1 MSTREEIVS
10 GFYGAYSEVDRL
22 TRSRHGQLEYATSM
36 EYIGRY
42 LKEGSKV
49 LEVGAGTGRYTLT
62 LAQKG
67 YDVTAVE
74 LVESNLEILKQGITD
89 DMKVSAYQGD
99 ACDLRRFEADTFDVT
114 LVLGPLYH
122 LYEASDIQKCIDEAI
137 RVTKKNGVI
146 LFAFI
151 SVHAIMLA
159 NYFRNNFS
167 DGLAENFDDAYNVLH
182 FKEQLFTGYEVDCI
196 EELYKDKQIKK
207 LHLVSVDGVMEVLE
221 QMDGFGISDEDFEKY
236 KKYHLSI
243 CEKREMLGYAN
254 HLLYICTKL

>member
-10 GFYGAYSEVDRL
+10 GFYGAYSEEDRL
-22 TRSRHGQLEYATSM
+22 TRSRHGQLEYATTM
-36 EYIGRY
+36 EYIGKY
-42 LKEGSKV
+42 LKEGNRV
-49 LEVGAGTGRYTLT
+49 LEVGAGTGRYTLA

-74 LVESNLEILKQGITD
+74 LVESNLEILQHGITD
-89 DMKVSAYQGD
+89 EMTVCAYQGD
-99 ACDLRRFEADTFDVT
+99 ACDLSRFEEDTFDVT

-122 LYEASDIQKCIDEAI
+122 LYEAGDVQKCIDEAV
-137 RVTKKNGVI
+137 RVTKKKGVI
-146 LFAFI
+146 FFAFI

-167 DGLAENFDDAYNVLH
+167 DGLTENFDEDYNALH
-182 FKEQLFTGYEVDCI
+182 FKEQLFTGYDIDGI
-196 EELYKDKQIKK
+196 ENLFKGKNLEK
-207 LHLVSVDGVMEVLE
+207 LHFVSVDGVMEVLE
-221 QMDGFGISDEDFEKY
+221 QMSGFGIDDDDFDKY

-254 HLLYICTKL
+254 HLLYICTKQ